1 MYQQNALEFDEQ
13 ATAPVAIWKKSLGW
27 GIIVFLNILCIFQVL
42 VWSLKQQADTGQ
54 YDTVD
59 MQQVDPNNVLGGSL
73 HMEEYAKQ
81 RHKWDDLRDER

>member
-42 VWSLKQQADTGQ
+42 TSF
-54 YDTVD
+54 
-59 MQQVDPNNVLGGSL
+59 
-73 HMEEYAKQ
+73 
-81 RHKWDDLRDER
+81 